1 MSSKSASE
9 FSAKTIE
16 VEAANVRYTKDAIV
30 SEYRYETTEV
40 VEESERLVARPV
52 EKTFTFK
59 TERRVPKLGVMIV
72 GWGGNNGTTVTAGI
86 LANKHNIT
94 WRTREGVQHP
104 NYLGSVTQASTIRL
118 GTSAASGR
126 DLYVPFNKVLPM
138 VHPNDIVLGGWDISS
153 LNLGAAMERAEV
165 LEYDLQRQL
174 RPMMDS
180 IVPLPSIYRKD
191 FIASNQ
197 EARADNVLTG
207 TVREQM
213 EQVRAHIRDFK
224 AANGVD
230 KVIVLWSANT
240 ERFASILEGVNDS
253 AAALLAAIDAGHE
266 EVSPSTLFAVASIL
280 EGCSYINGSPQ
291 NTFVPGVVEM
301 ATERGVFI
309 GGDDFKS
316 GQTKFKS
323 VMVDFLVSAGI
334 KPEAISSYNHLG
346 NNDGKNLSEARQF
359 RSKEISKSTVVDDMV
374 GSNRILYG
382 AEEAPDHCVVIKY
395 IPAVGDSKRA
405 LDEYSSRIFLN
416 GRNTISSYNVCE
428 DSLLASPL
436 IIDLV
441 LLTELCERIRIR
453 RGAMDEAATVAS
465 DSKEEEAAGYERF
478 HSVLS
483 LLSYLLKA
491 PMVPPGTPV
500 VNALFKQREAIV
512 NVMRACI
519 GLPAENHMSLEH
531 RLASAG
537 VSVAEYAKVM
547 MTEQAGAAGAV
558 EAAPH
563 TEKAAEA
570 AAVAA
575 KAAEDVAA
583 VEVA

>member
-1 MSSKSASE
+1 MSGPGQ
-9 FSAKTIE
+9 
-16 VEAANVRYTKDAIV
+16 R
-30 SEYRYETTEV
+30 
-40 VEESERLVARPV
+40 
-52 EKTFTFK
+52 
-59 TERRVPKLGVMIV
+59 
-72 GWGGNNGTTVTAGI
+72 GGGSRAWRSPSLTHPHPPHSI

-94 WRTREGVQHP
+94 WRTREGLQHP
-104 NYLGSVTQASTIRL
+104 NYLGSVTQASTVRL
-118 GTSAASGR
+118 GTAASGR
-126 DLYVPFNKVLPM
+126 DLYVPFSQVLPM
-138 VHPNDIVLGGWDISS
+138 VHPNDLVLGGWDISS
-153 LNLGAAMERAEV
+153 MNLGAAMERAEV

-174 RPMMDS
+174 RPLMDPL
-180 IVPLPSIYRKD
+180 VPLPSIYRKD

-207 TVREQM
+207 SAHEQL
-213 EQVRAHIRDFK
+213 EQVRGHIREFK

-253 AAALLAAIDAGHE
+253 AAALMAAIDADHE
-266 EVSPSTLFAVASIL
+266 EVSPSTMFAVASIL

-291 NTFVPGVVEM
+291 NTFVPGVVEL
-301 ATERGVFI
+301 AAERGVFI

-374 GSNRILYG
+374 GSNRILYR
-382 AEEAPDHCVVIKY
+382 ADEAPDHCVVIKY

-441 LLTELCERIRIR
+441 LLTEVCERIRIR
-453 RGAMDEAATVAS
+453 RGPMDEAAAAAA

-512 NVMRACI
+512 NIMRACI

-537 VSVAEYAKVM
+537 VSVSEYAHIM
-547 MTEQAGAAGAV
+547 MTEQAGAAAA
-558 EAAPH
+558 EAAPVVDAPH
-563 TEKAAEA
+563 AEKAAEA
-570 AAVAA
+570 ASAAA
-575 KAAEDVAA
+575 KAAEDRAA
-583 VEVA
+583 VDVA